1 MGGEAWSP
9 TTHFEGND
17 LKTSISPQLC
27 RVKAKPSTRIG
38 DRSSKGCGHL
48 KKESGCRYLKK
59 EPRWQVGMRADARSE
74 ALGLQG
80 EAYQDSASSR
90 FLEGGRFTPPL
101 PSPLPLSS
109 LAIFKNHTQA
119 EINPSNVIT
128 DLLKPDVERH
138 LAVPSPG
145 SVKRALQFSLVL

>member
-1 MGGEAWSP
+1 
-9 TTHFEGND
+9 
-17 LKTSISPQLC
+17 
-27 RVKAKPSTRIG
+27 
-38 DRSSKGCGHL
+38 
-48 KKESGCRYLKK
+48 
-59 EPRWQVGMRADARSE
+59 MRADARSE

-80 EAYQDSASSR
+80 EAYQDSASSPL
-90 FLEGGRFTPPL
+90 LEGGRFTPPL
-101 PSPLPLSS
+101 PSPSPLSS